1 MADAFTNLAAS
12 NLDQAAYNLFVDTAL
27 RSDLIF
33 DQLADVRASNQAM
46 PGTTVTFTIADDMAI
61 ASTALNESVDVDAVA
76 LSDSQ
81 VTLTLTEHGNAAI
94 YTQKLAGTSFVPFDP
109 IAAERITR
117 NASESLDE
125 LCSIALRGG
134 SNVAYATG
142 GTTDPTA
149 RNKVEPADTITAYDC
164 RKARAKLRSAKAD
177 TFDGGQ
183 FVGIIHP
190 DVVMD
195 LQGDSGADGW
205 LQPANYSEP
214 ERRWNGELGRFDG
227 VRYIETPRAPVFAD
241 AGSSTTLTDVYAT
254 LILGRRALA
263 KGYSVSGGWSE
274 LPQFVK
280 GVRVDKLQRL
290 QPLGWKWFGA
300 YGRYFEA
307 CIRRIESAS
316 SIGANS

>member
-12 NLDQAAYNLFVDTAL
+12 NLDQAAYNLFVDTTL

-61 ASTALNESVDVDAVA
+61 NTNQLNESVDVDAVA

-81 VTLTLTEHGNAAI
+81 VTLTLREYGNAAI

-125 LCSIALRGG
+125 LGAITLRQG
-134 SNVAYATG
+134 SFVLYATG
-142 GTTDPTA
+142 GTTVPTSRA
-149 RNKVEPADTITAYDC
+149 TVTPTDTITPYDC
-164 RKARAKLRSAKAD
+164 RKARAQLRAARAD

-183 FVGIIHP
+183 FVGVMHP

-195 LQGDSGADGW
+195 FQGATGADGW

-227 VRYIETPRAPVFAD
+227 VRYIETPRASLFSD

-254 LILGRRALA
+254 LIVGRRALA
-263 KGYSVSGGWSE
+263 KAYSISGGWSE

-300 YGRYFEA
+300 YGRYFQN
-307 CIRRIESAS
+307 CLRRIESAS
-316 SIGANS
+316 SIGDNS